1 MFRVSKLWGRGRPT
15 WKVGRAQTTGLIAF
29 FSRHPSN
36 EDMALHVDA
45 ATGQSS
51 ASKSRKR
58 KRGTNRATEEEQ
70 TARQEEAAVD
80 EAPKKKVGRLL
91 CSTVLHLELFFFAA
105 SVVNV
110 F

>member
-1 MFRVSKLWGRGRPT
+1 MEGWSSTNNRPDCIF
-15 WKVGRAQTTGLIAF
+15 L
-29 FSRHPSN
+29 RHPSN
-36 EDMALHVDA
+36 EDMELHVDA

-58 KRGTNRATEEEQ
+58 KRGTGRATEEEQ
-70 TARQEEAAVD
+70 TTRQEEAAVD

-91 CSTVLHLELFFFAA
+91 CSTVLHLEFFFFVA

-110 F
+110 HVF